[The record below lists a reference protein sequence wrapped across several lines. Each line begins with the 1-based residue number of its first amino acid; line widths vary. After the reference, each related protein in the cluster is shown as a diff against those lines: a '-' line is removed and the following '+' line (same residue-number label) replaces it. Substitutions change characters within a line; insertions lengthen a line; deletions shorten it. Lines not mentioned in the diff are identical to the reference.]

1 MLLKLIILLLNLNLV
16 SQDKYIG
23 SVERL
28 SPEINNLIEKNARIE
43 ILANGFEWSEGP
55 VWSSQ
60 LNSVLFSDVPENV
73 IYSWNEDKGL
83 GIFTRPIG
91 YSGEVPNLKKAGTNG
106 LTIDADGNLIICMHG
121 DRKITKLEQLNINKK
136 ATVVNSFD
144 GNLLNSPNDLVY
156 DSKGNLYFTDPPYGL
171 LEGDD
176 DKLKE
181 IPFNGVYKL
190 SPNGDIE
197 VLIKDLTR
205 PNGISISNDEKTLYV
220 ANSDNSNPII
230 MEYELSE
237 FGVKNPQIFF
247 DGNELS
253 RKDIGLF
260 DGLKVHPTGNVF
272 ATGPG
277 GVLVIK
283 ENGDHIGTIRTEVK
297 TANCAFDENFQY
309 LYMTSDMYLTRIKLL
324 ESF

>member
-1 MLLKLIILLLNLNLV
+1 MILKLILILINLPV
-16 SQDKYIG
+16 ISQDKFIG

-28 SPEINNLIEKNARIE
+28 SPEIDNLIEKSAKIE
-43 ILANGFEWSEGP
+43 ILADGFEWSEGP
-55 VWSSQ
+55 LWSSQ

-83 GIFTRPIG
+83 GTFTRPIG
-91 YSGEVPNLKKAGTNG
+91 YSGKVPNLKKAGTNG

-121 DRKITKLEQLNINKK
+121 DRKITRLEKLNINRKV
-136 ATVVNSFD
+136 TLVNSFD

-171 LEGDD
+171 LEGDN

-181 IPFNGVYKL
+181 IEFNGVYKV

-197 VLIKDLTR
+197 VLVKNLTR
-205 PNGISISNDEKTLYV
+205 PNGISISNDEKILYV
-220 ANSDNSNPII
+220 ANSDKINPVI
-230 MEYELSE
+230 MQYDLSE
-237 FGVKNPQIFF
+237 EGAKNPSVFF
-247 DGNELS
+247 DGRELTK
-253 RKDIGLF
+253 KDIGLF

-283 ENGDHIGTIRTEVK
+283 ENGDHIGTIRTEVR

-309 LYMTSDMYLTRIKLL
+309 LYMTSDMFLTRIKLL
-324 ESF
+324 

>member
-1 MLLKLIILLLNLNLV
+1 MILKLILINLSV
-16 SQDKYIG
+16 ISQDKFIG

-28 SPEINNLIEKNARIE
+28 SPEIDNLIEKSAKIE
-43 ILANGFEWSEGP
+43 ILADGFEWSEGP

-83 GIFTRPIG
+83 GTFTRPIG
-91 YSGEVPNLKKAGTNG
+91 YSGKVPNLKKAGTNG

-121 DRKITKLEQLNINKK
+121 DRKITRLEKLNINRKV
-136 ATVVNSFD
+136 TLVNSFD

-171 LEGDD
+171 LEGDN

-181 IPFNGVYKL
+181 IEFNGVYKV

-197 VLIKDLTR
+197 VLVKNLTR
-205 PNGISISNDEKTLYV
+205 PNGISISNDEKILYV
-220 ANSDNSNPII
+220 ANSDKNNPVI
-230 MEYELSE
+230 MQYDLSE
-237 FGVKNPQIFF
+237 EGAKNPSIFF
-247 DGNELS
+247 DGRELTK
-253 RKDIGLF
+253 KDIGLF

-283 ENGDHIGTIRTEVK
+283 ENGDHIGTIRTEVR

-309 LYMTSDMYLTRIKLL
+309 LYMTSDMFLTRIKLL
-324 ESF
+324 

>member
-1 MLLKLIILLLNLNLV
+1 MILKLILILINLPVV
-16 SQDKYIG
+16 SQDKFIG

-28 SPEINNLIEKNARIE
+28 SPEIDNLIEKSAKIE
-43 ILANGFEWSEGP
+43 ILADGFEWSEGP

-83 GIFTRPIG
+83 GTFTRPIG
-91 YSGEVPNLKKAGTNG
+91 YSGKVPNLKKAGTNG

-121 DRKITKLEQLNINKK
+121 DRKITRLEKLNINRKV
-136 ATVVNSFD
+136 TLVNSFD

-171 LEGDD
+171 LEGDN

-181 IPFNGVYKL
+181 IEFNGVYKV

-197 VLIKDLTR
+197 VLVKNLTR
-205 PNGISISNDEKTLYV
+205 PNGISISNDEKILYV
-220 ANSDNSNPII
+220 ANSDKNNPVI
-230 MEYELSE
+230 MQYDLSE
-237 FGVKNPQIFF
+237 EGAKNASIFF
-247 DGNELS
+247 DGRELTK
-253 RKDIGLF
+253 KDIGLF

-283 ENGDHIGTIRTEVK
+283 ENGDHIGTIRTEVR

-309 LYMTSDMYLTRIKLL
+309 LYMTSDMFLTRIKLL
-324 ESF
+324 

>member
-106 LTIDADGNLIICMHG
+106 LTIDAEGNLIICMHG

-247 DGNELS
+247 DLVYIFLLS
-253 RKDIGLF
+253 LS
-260 DGLKVHPTGNVF
+260 LMEH
-272 ATGPG
+272 
-277 GVLVIK
+277 L
-283 ENGDHIGTIRTEVK
+283 
-297 TANCAFDENFQY
+297 
-309 LYMTSDMYLTRIKLL
+309 
-324 ESF
+324 

>member
-1 MLLKLIILLLNLNLV
+1 MLLKIIILLLNLNLV

-106 LTIDADGNLIICMHG
+106 LTIDAEGNLIICMHG

-324 ESF
+324 

>member
-1 MLLKLIILLLNLNLV
+1 MILKLILILINLPV
-16 SQDKYIG
+16 ISQEKFIG

-28 SPEINNLIEKNARIE
+28 SPEIDNLIEKSAKIE
-43 ILANGFEWSEGP
+43 ILADGFEWSEGP

-83 GIFTRPIG
+83 GTFTKPIG
-91 YSGEVPNLKKAGTNG
+91 YSGKVPNLKKAGTNG

-121 DRKITKLEQLNINKK
+121 DRKITRLEKLNINRKV
-136 ATVVNSFD
+136 TLVNSFD

-171 LEGDD
+171 LKGDN

-181 IPFNGVYKL
+181 IEFNGVYKL

-197 VLIKDLTR
+197 VLVKNLTR
-205 PNGISISNDEKTLYV
+205 PNGISISNDEKILYV
-220 ANSDNSNPII
+220 ANSDKNNPVI
-230 MEYELSE
+230 MQYDLSE
-237 FGVKNPQIFF
+237 EGAKNPSIFF
-247 DGNELS
+247 DGRELTK
-253 RKDIGLF
+253 KDIGLF

-283 ENGDHIGTIRTEVK
+283 ENGDHIGTIRTEVR

-309 LYMTSDMYLTRIKLL
+309 LYMTSDMFLTRIKLL
-324 ESF
+324 

>member
-1 MLLKLIILLLNLNLV
+1 MILKLILILLNLAV
-16 SQDKYIG
+16 ISQDKFIG

-28 SPEINNLIEKNARIE
+28 SPEIDNLIEKSAKIE
-43 ILANGFEWSEGP
+43 ILADGFEWSEGP

-83 GIFTRPIG
+83 ETFTRPIG
-91 YSGEVPNLKKAGTNG
+91 YSGKVPNLKKAGTNG

-121 DRKITKLEQLNINKK
+121 DRKITRLEKLNINRKV
-136 ATVVNSFD
+136 TLVNSFD
-144 GNLLNSPNDLVY
+144 DNLLNSPNDLVY

-171 LEGDD
+171 LEGDN

-181 IPFNGVYKL
+181 IEFNGVYKV
-190 SPNGDIE
+190 SPNGDIK
-197 VLIKDLTR
+197 VLVKNLTR

-220 ANSDNSNPII
+220 ANSDKNNPVI
-230 MEYELSE
+230 MQYDLSE
-237 FGVKNPQIFF
+237 GGAINPSIFF
-247 DGNELS
+247 DGRELTK
-253 RKDIGLF
+253 KDIGLF

-283 ENGDHIGTIRTEVK
+283 ENGEHIGTIRTEVR

-309 LYMTSDMYLTRIKLL
+309 LYMTSDMFLTRIKLL
-324 ESF
+324 

>member
-1 MLLKLIILLLNLNLV
+1 MIIKLILILLNLAV
-16 SQDKYIG
+16 ISQNKFIG

-28 SPEINNLIEKNARIE
+28 SPEIDNLIEKSAKIE
-43 ILANGFEWSEGP
+43 ILADGFEWSEGP

-83 GIFTRPIG
+83 GTFTRPIG
-91 YSGEVPNLKKAGTNG
+91 YSGKVPNLKKAGTNG

-121 DRKITKLEQLNINKK
+121 DRKITRLEKLNINRKV
-136 ATVVNSFD
+136 TLVNSFD

-171 LEGDD
+171 LEGDN

-181 IPFNGVYKL
+181 IEFNGVYKV

-197 VLIKDLTR
+197 VLVKNLTR
-205 PNGISISNDEKTLYV
+205 PNGISISNDEKILYV
-220 ANSDNSNPII
+220 ANSDKNNPVI
-230 MEYELSE
+230 MQYDLSE
-237 FGVKNPQIFF
+237 EGAKNPSIFF
-247 DGNELS
+247 DGRELTK
-253 RKDIGLF
+253 KDIGLF

-283 ENGDHIGTIRTEVK
+283 ENGDHIGTIRTEVR

-309 LYMTSDMYLTRIKLL
+309 LYMTSDMFLTRIKLL
-324 ESF
+324 

>member
-1 MLLKLIILLLNLNLV
+1 MILKLILILINLPV
-16 SQDKYIG
+16 ISQDKFIG

-28 SPEINNLIEKNARIE
+28 SPEIDNLIEKSAKIE
-43 ILANGFEWSEGP
+43 ILADGFEWSEGP

-83 GIFTRPIG
+83 GTFTRPIG
-91 YSGEVPNLKKAGTNG
+91 YSGKVPNLKKAGTNG

-121 DRKITKLEQLNINKK
+121 DRKITRLEKLNINRKV
-136 ATVVNSFD
+136 TLVNSFD

-171 LEGDD
+171 LEGDN

-181 IPFNGVYKL
+181 IEFNGVYKV

-197 VLIKDLTR
+197 VLVKNLTR
-205 PNGISISNDEKTLYV
+205 PNGISISNDEKILYV
-220 ANSDNSNPII
+220 ANSDKNNPVI
-230 MEYELSE
+230 MQYDLSKE
-237 FGVKNPQIFF
+237 GAKNPSIFF
-247 DGNELS
+247 DGRELTK
-253 RKDIGLF
+253 KDIGLF

-283 ENGDHIGTIRTEVK
+283 ENGDHIGTIRTEVR

-309 LYMTSDMYLTRIKLL
+309 LYMTSDMFLTRIKLL
-324 ESF
+324 

>member
-1 MLLKLIILLLNLNLV
+1 MILKLILILINLPV
-16 SQDKYIG
+16 ISQDKFIG

-28 SPEINNLIEKNARIE
+28 SPEIDNLIEKSAKIE
-43 ILANGFEWSEGP
+43 ILADGFEWSEGP

-83 GIFTRPIG
+83 GTFTRPIG
-91 YSGEVPNLKKAGTNG
+91 YSGKVPNLKKAGTNG

-121 DRKITKLEQLNINKK
+121 DRKITRLEKLNINRKV
-136 ATVVNSFD
+136 TLVNSFD

-171 LEGDD
+171 LEGDN

-181 IPFNGVYKL
+181 IEFNGVYKV

-197 VLIKDLTR
+197 VLVKNLTR
-205 PNGISISNDEKTLYV
+205 PNGISISNDEKILYV
-220 ANSDNSNPII
+220 ANSDKNNPVI
-230 MEYELSE
+230 MQYDLSE
-237 FGVKNPQIFF
+237 EGVKNPSIFF
-247 DGNELS
+247 DGRELTK
-253 RKDIGLF
+253 KDIGLF

-283 ENGDHIGTIRTEVK
+283 ENGDHIGTIRTEVR

-309 LYMTSDMYLTRIKLL
+309 LYMTSDMFLTRIKLL
-324 ESF
+324 

>member
-1 MLLKLIILLLNLNLV
+1 MILKLILILINLSV
-16 SQDKYIG
+16 ISQDKFIG

-28 SPEINNLIEKNARIE
+28 SPEIDNLIEKSAKIE
-43 ILANGFEWSEGP
+43 ILADGFEWSEGP

-83 GIFTRPIG
+83 GTFTRPIG
-91 YSGEVPNLKKAGTNG
+91 YSGKVPNLKKAGTNG

-121 DRKITKLEQLNINKK
+121 DRKITRLEKLNINRKV
-136 ATVVNSFD
+136 TLVNSFD

-171 LEGDD
+171 LEGDND
-176 DKLKE
+176 ILKE
-181 IPFNGVYKL
+181 IEFNGVYKV

-197 VLIKDLTR
+197 VLVKNLTR
-205 PNGISISNDEKTLYV
+205 PNGISISNDEKILYV
-220 ANSDNSNPII
+220 ANSDKNNPVI
-230 MEYELSE
+230 MQYDLSE
-237 FGVKNPQIFF
+237 EGAKNPSIFF
-247 DGNELS
+247 DGRELTK
-253 RKDIGLF
+253 KDIGLF

-283 ENGDHIGTIRTEVK
+283 ENGDHIGTIRTEVR

-309 LYMTSDMYLTRIKLL
+309 LYMTSDMFLTRIKLL
-324 ESF
+324 

>member
-121 DRKITKLEQLNINKK
+121 DRKITKLEQLNTNKR

-190 SPNGDIE
+190 SPNGDIG
-197 VLIKDLTR
+197 VLIKNLTR

-220 ANSDNSNPII
+220 ANSDNSNAII

-247 DGNELS
+247 DGNELA

-324 ESF
+324 

>member
-1 MLLKLIILLLNLNLV
+1 MILKVILILINLPAI
-16 SQDKYIG
+16 SQDKFIG

-28 SPEINNLIEKNARIE
+28 SPEIDNLIEKSAKIE
-43 ILANGFEWSEGP
+43 ILADGFEWSEGP

-83 GIFTRPIG
+83 GTFTRPIG
-91 YSGEVPNLKKAGTNG
+91 YSGKVPNIKQAGTNG

-121 DRKITKLEQLNINKK
+121 DRKITRLEKLNINRKV
-136 ATVVNSFD
+136 TLVNSFD

-171 LEGDD
+171 LEGDN

-181 IPFNGVYKL
+181 IEFNGVYKV

-197 VLIKDLTR
+197 VLVKNLTR
-205 PNGISISNDEKTLYV
+205 PNGISISNDEKILYV
-220 ANSDNSNPII
+220 ANSDKNNPVI
-230 MEYELSE
+230 MQYDLSE
-237 FGVKNPQIFF
+237 EGAKNPSIFF
-247 DGNELS
+247 DGRELTK
-253 RKDIGLF
+253 KDIGLF

-283 ENGDHIGTIRTEVK
+283 ENGDHIGTIRTEVS

-309 LYMTSDMYLTRIKLL
+309 LYMTSDMFLTRIKLL
-324 ESF
+324 

>member
-1 MLLKLIILLLNLNLV
+1 MLLKIITLLLNLNVV

-106 LTIDADGNLIICMHG
+106 LTIDADGNLLICMHG
-121 DRKITKLEQLNINKK
+121 DRKITKLEKLNTNKK

-197 VLIKDLTR
+197 ALIKNLTR

-220 ANSDNSNPII
+220 ANSDNSNAII

-247 DGNELS
+247 DGNELA

-324 ESF
+324 

>member
-1 MLLKLIILLLNLNLV
+1 MILKLVLILINLPV
-16 SQDKYIG
+16 ISQDKFIG

-28 SPEINNLIEKNARIE
+28 SPEIDNLIEKSAKIE
-43 ILANGFEWSEGP
+43 ILADGFEWSEGP

-83 GIFTRPIG
+83 GTFTRPIG
-91 YSGEVPNLKKAGTNG
+91 YSGKVPNLKKAGTNG

-121 DRKITKLEQLNINKK
+121 DRKITRLEKLNINRKV
-136 ATVVNSFD
+136 TLVNSFD

-171 LEGDD
+171 LEGDN

-181 IPFNGVYKL
+181 IEFNGVYKV
-190 SPNGDIE
+190 SPNGNIE
-197 VLIKDLTR
+197 VLVKNLTR
-205 PNGISISNDEKTLYV
+205 PNGISISNDEKILYV
-220 ANSDNSNPII
+220 ANSDKNNPVI
-230 MEYELSE
+230 MQYDLSE
-237 FGVKNPQIFF
+237 EGAKNPSIFF
-247 DGNELS
+247 DGRELTK
-253 RKDIGLF
+253 KDIGSF

-283 ENGDHIGTIRTEVK
+283 ENGDHIGTIRTEVR
-297 TANCAFDENFQY
+297 TANCTFDENFQY
-309 LYMTSDMYLTRIKLL
+309 LYMTSDMFLTRIKLL
-324 ESF
+324 

>member
-1 MLLKLIILLLNLNLV
+1 MILKVILILINLFV
-16 SQDKYIG
+16 ISQDKFIG

-28 SPEINNLIEKNARIE
+28 SPEIDNLIEKSAKIE
-43 ILANGFEWSEGP
+43 ILADGFEWSEGP

-83 GIFTRPIG
+83 GTFTRPIG
-91 YSGEVPNLKKAGTNG
+91 YSGKVPNLKKAGTNG

-121 DRKITKLEQLNINKK
+121 DRKITRLEKLNINRKV
-136 ATVVNSFD
+136 TLVNSFD

-171 LEGDD
+171 LEGDN

-181 IPFNGVYKL
+181 IEFNGVYKV

-197 VLIKDLTR
+197 VLVKNLTR

-220 ANSDNSNPII
+220 ANSDKNNPVI
-230 MEYELSE
+230 MQYDLSE
-237 FGVKNPQIFF
+237 EGAKNPSIFF
-247 DGNELS
+247 DGRELTK
-253 RKDIGLF
+253 KDIGLF

-283 ENGDHIGTIRTEVK
+283 ENGDHIGTIRTEVR

-309 LYMTSDMYLTRIKLL
+309 LYMTSDMFLTRIKLL
-324 ESF
+324 

>member
-1 MLLKLIILLLNLNLV
+1 MLLNLITLLLNLNLV

-60 LNSVLFSDVPENV
+60 LNSILFSDVPENV

-121 DRKITKLEQLNINKK
+121 DRKITKLEQLNTNKK

-197 VLIKDLTR
+197 VLIKNLTR

-220 ANSDNSNPII
+220 ANSDNSNAII

-247 DGNELS
+247 DGNELA

-283 ENGDHIGTIRTEVK
+283 KNGDHIGTIRTEVK

-324 ESF
+324 

>member
-1 MLLKLIILLLNLNLV
+1 MILKLILILINLPV
-16 SQDKYIG
+16 ISQDKFIG
-23 SVERL
+23 SIERL
-28 SPEINNLIEKNARIE
+28 SPEINNLIEKSAKIE
-43 ILANGFEWSEGP
+43 ILADGFEWSEGP

-83 GIFTRPIG
+83 GTFTRPIG
-91 YSGEVPNLKKAGTNG
+91 YSGKVPNLKKAGTNG

-121 DRKITKLEQLNINKK
+121 DRKITRLEKLNINRKV
-136 ATVVNSFD
+136 TLVNSFD

-171 LEGDD
+171 LEGDN

-181 IPFNGVYKL
+181 IEFNGVYKV

-197 VLIKDLTR
+197 VLVKNLTR
-205 PNGISISNDEKTLYV
+205 PNGISISNDEKILYV
-220 ANSDNSNPII
+220 ANSDKNNPVI
-230 MEYELSE
+230 MQYDLSE
-237 FGVKNPQIFF
+237 EGAKNPSIFF
-247 DGNELS
+247 DGRELTK
-253 RKDIGLF
+253 KDIGLF
-260 DGLKVHPTGNVF
+260 DGLKVHPTGNIF

-283 ENGDHIGTIRTEVK
+283 ENGDHIGTIRTEVR
-297 TANCAFDENFQY
+297 TANCTFDENFQY
-309 LYMTSDMYLTRIKLL
+309 LYMTSDMFLTRIKLL
-324 ESF
+324 

>member
-1 MLLKLIILLLNLNLV
+1 MILKVILILINLFV
-16 SQDKYIG
+16 ISQDKFIG

-28 SPEINNLIEKNARIE
+28 SPEIDNLIEKSAKIE
-43 ILANGFEWSEGP
+43 ILADGFEWSEGP

-83 GIFTRPIG
+83 GTFTRPIG
-91 YSGEVPNLKKAGTNG
+91 YSGKVPNLKKAGTNG

-121 DRKITKLEQLNINKK
+121 DRKITRLEKLNINRKV
-136 ATVVNSFD
+136 TLVNSFD

-171 LEGDD
+171 LEGDN

-181 IPFNGVYKL
+181 IEFNGVYKV

-197 VLIKDLTR
+197 VLVKNLTR
-205 PNGISISNDEKTLYV
+205 PNGISISNDEKILYV
-220 ANSDNSNPII
+220 ANSDKNNPVI
-230 MEYELSE
+230 MQYDLSE
-237 FGVKNPQIFF
+237 EGAKNPSIFF
-247 DGNELS
+247 DGRELTK
-253 RKDIGLF
+253 KDIGLF

-283 ENGDHIGTIRTEVK
+283 ENGDHIGTIRTEVR

-309 LYMTSDMYLTRIKLL
+309 LYMTSDMFLTRIKLL
-324 ESF
+324 